1 MTCHRVGYGY
11 IFERISLM
19 DAWMLAV
26 SVIQWSLWING
37 HQSSFK
43 WQQDVFKKKSLTDKI
58 CY

>member
-43 WQQDVFKKKSLTDKI
+43 WQQDVFKKKV
-58 CY
+58 